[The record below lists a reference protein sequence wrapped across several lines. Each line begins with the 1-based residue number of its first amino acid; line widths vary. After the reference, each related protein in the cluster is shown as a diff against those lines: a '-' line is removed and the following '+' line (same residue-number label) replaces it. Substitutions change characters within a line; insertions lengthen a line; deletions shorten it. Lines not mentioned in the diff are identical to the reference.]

1 MYDHV
6 YKYTTPKVCRKYADL
21 HARVGGVSHLPQH
34 PSGASYF
41 SFSSFS
47 SSLRSFSITSLS
59 LFVIALRLFRLVF
72 SSLRSTGPLIV
83 LRLFGTSFLRASL
96 DASGSFRHKLRSRL
110 CRLCFSQ
117 KAALPLRLSMAG
129 ADFRLS
135 LLGVTIPSS

>member
-1 MYDHV
+1 MAMYDHV

-41 SFSSFS
+41 SFS

-96 DASGSFRHKLRSRL
+96 DASGSFVISSVLASAAFAFPK
-110 CRLCFSQ
+110 